1 MLGSLQ
7 QFRRVFAAPIEAEA
21 SGTARA
27 RLRRLVAP
35 FVLRRLKA
43 EVLEDLPPRTEI
55 TLHVELSPAEASF
68 YEALRRRAVEDLE
81 ALRAGGSA
89 DDDGRMLMLAHL
101 TRLRRACCNPALVN
115 PAEAPPSSKLA
126 MFAETLD
133 ELLANRHKVLVFSQF
148 VGHLKLIE
156 AHLQETGVSY
166 QYLDGSVSLDAR
178 RERIAAFQAGR
189 GEVFLISLTA
199 GGFGLNLTAADYVIH
214 MDPWWNPARRGPGV
228 GPRPPH
234 RPDPPGDDLPA
245 WSPGARSRS
254 RSSTCTTASAN
265 SPAACFRPAALPRAW
280 TPAELLELL
289 RQPLA

>member
-1 MLGSLQ
+1 M
-7 QFRRVFAAPIEAEA
+7 
-21 SGTARA
+21 
-27 RLRRLVAP
+27 RRLVAP

-55 TLHVELSPAEASF
+55 TLHVEMSPAEASF

-101 TRLRRACCNPALVN
+101 TRLRRACCNPALVS
-115 PAEAPPSSKLA
+115 PADAPPSSKLA
-126 MFAETLD
+126 MFAETLE
-133 ELLANRHKVLVFSQF
+133 ELLDNRHKVLVFSQF

-156 AHLQETGVSY
+156 THLQETAVSY
-166 QYLDGSVSLDAR
+166 QYLDGSVSVDAR
-178 RERIAAFQAGR
+178 RERIAAFQAGQ

-214 MDPWWNPARRGPGV
+214 MDPWWNPAVEDQASDRAHRIGQTRPVTIYRLVTRGTIEEQIV
-228 GPRPPH
+228 
-234 RPDPPGDDLPA
+234 DLHHSKRELAGRLLATGGAPA
-245 WSPGARSRS
+245 R
-254 RSSTCTTASAN
+254 
-265 SPAACFRPAALPRAW
+265 LD
-280 TPAELLELL
+280 PAELLELL